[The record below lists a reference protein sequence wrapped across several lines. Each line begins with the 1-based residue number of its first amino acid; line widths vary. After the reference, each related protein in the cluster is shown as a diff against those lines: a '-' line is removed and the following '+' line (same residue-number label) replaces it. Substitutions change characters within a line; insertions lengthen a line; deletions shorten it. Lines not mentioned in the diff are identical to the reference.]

1 MFTKCQICK
10 VEEDATE
17 HVLQCQSESKRN
29 KFNLQDRRYKN
40 WEEIEIFKRNKKL
53 RLTII

>member
-1 MFTKCQICK
+1 MCNKCQICK

-17 HVLQCQSESKRN
+17 HVLQCQSESKRK

-40 WEEIEIFKRNKKL
+40 WEEIFKRNKEP